1 MHVWN
6 RDESQAGGRETQ
18 ALLSWSPVAPS
29 TRTLHL
35 FLWHLQMSL
44 LQSFTNVGLQ
54 LPHRRWWKGNLKHQ
68 QFHLRLKVSS
78 RKAHFS
84 GFLLWE
90 HQSIPAS
97 LGDTETHQQCWPAG
111 SEHTFKMSSSNNIN
125 HNSGMLEP
133 VLSTEKHFLFSHV
146 PLQDRYQHLFLIKE
160 NSEAQSS

>member
-1 MHVWN
+1 MN
-6 RDESQAGGRETQ
+6 PKLEAGRLRHYWADHLLLPAR
-18 ALLSWSPVAPS
+18 ALFTCSSGTCRCHYCRPS
-29 TRTLHL
+29 H
-35 FLWHLQMSL
+35 
-44 LQSFTNVGLQ
+44 VGLQ

-84 GFLLWE
+84 GFLLLE

-125 HNSGMLEP
+125 HNSGMLGP